1 MVLCRYFD
9 CPRDIYTSVSEDGI
23 SSEYSWFRWC
33 ECHTHTHTKSLIL
46 IQKVKMR
53 LSAGDD
59 FTGMSGVTIECT
71 NPQSVIK

>member
-1 MVLCRYFD
+1 MVFLQNIVD
-9 CPRDIYTSVSEDGI
+9 SDDVNVT
-23 SSEYSWFRWC
+23 
-33 ECHTHTHTKSLIL
+33 HTHTHTKSLIL